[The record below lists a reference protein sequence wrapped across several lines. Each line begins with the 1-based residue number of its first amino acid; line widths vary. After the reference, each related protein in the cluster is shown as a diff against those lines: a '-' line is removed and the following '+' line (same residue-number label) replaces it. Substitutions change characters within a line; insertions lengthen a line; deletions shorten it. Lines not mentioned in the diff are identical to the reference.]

1 MPLTRHR
8 EGRADIYH
16 GDMSRLF
23 SPFPLRGVTL
33 RNRIGVSPMCQY
45 SSTDGFANDWH
56 LVHLGQFAVGGASL
70 VFTEATAVVPEGRIS
85 PQDLGIWNDAQLPML
100 ERITRFIRAQGAVP
114 GIQLAHAGR
123 KSSTKRPWDGSG
135 AVLPGD
141 GGWADVMAP
150 SAIPFAAGYPQPH
163 ALSIDGID
171 RVVRAFRDAAERAI
185 AVGFEVLEV
194 HAAHGY
200 LLHEFLSPLSNQRT
214 DQYGGSLE
222 NRTRLTLDVVAAL
235 RTVMP
240 EAMPLVV
247 RISATDWAEGGWTG
261 DDSVQLA
268 KWLKSAGVD
277 LVDVSTGGLVGG
289 VRIPV
294 GPGYQAPFARQVRE
308 GAGIATAS
316 VGLITDAAQAD
327 AIVANGD
334 ADMVLL
340 AREMLRQPH
349 WPLLAAH
356 ALAADQPWPVQ
367 YERARPGGAPTR

>member
-1 MPLTRHR
+1 
-8 EGRADIYH
+8 
-16 GDMSRLF
+16 MSRLF
-23 SPFPLRGVTL
+23 SPFPLRGLTL
-33 RNRIGVSPMCQY
+33 RNRVGVSPMCQY
-45 SSTDGFANDWH
+45 SSADGFASDWH
-56 LVHLGQFAVGGASL
+56 LVHLGQFAVGGAGL
-70 VFTEATAVVPEGRIS
+70 VFTEATAVVSEGRIS
-85 PQDLGIWNDAQLPML
+85 PQDLGIWDDAQLPML

-123 KSSTKRPWDGSG
+123 KASTKRPWDGSG

-150 SAIPFAAGYPQPH
+150 SAIPFAADYPQPH
-163 ALSIDGID
+163 ALTTDGID
-171 RVVRAFRDAAERAI
+171 RVVEGFRAAAVRAM

-214 DQYGGSLE
+214 DQYGGSIE
-222 NRTRLTLDVVAAL
+222 NRARLTLEVVAAL
-235 RTVMP
+235 RRVMP
-240 EAMPLVV
+240 ESMPLLV

-268 KWLKSAGVD
+268 VWLKAAGVD

-294 GPGYQAPFARQVRE
+294 GPGYQVPFARQVRE

-316 VGLITDAAQAD
+316 VGLITDAAQAE

-356 ALAADQPWPVQ
+356 ALGADQPWPVQ
-367 YERARPGGAPTR
+367 YDRARPHRPSGR